1 MELTV
6 ANVDALCY
14 HLVRTP
20 QKYGVILTPNMFGD
34 IVSDLLGAIAGGLG
48 IAAGANIG
56 DGLSMF
62 EPVHGSAP
70 DIAGTGKASPVAAI
84 LSGALLLEHLGLAK
98 EAKMV
103 EKAVGTYLETASFE
117 NLPVEM
123 GGKASTEKAG
133 DRIASIVT
141 GK

>member
-1 MELTV
+1 
-6 ANVDALCY
+6 VDALCY
-14 HLVRTP
+14 HLVRAP

-84 LSGALLLEHLGLAK
+84 LSGALLLEHLGLSS
-98 EAKMV
+98 EAREV
-103 EKAVGTYLETASFE
+103 ENAVTAYLETASPQD
-117 NLPVEM
+117 LPVEM
-123 GGKASTEKAG
+123 GGRASTETVG
-133 DRIASIVT
+133 DRIANLLA
-141 GK
+141 GA